1 MLLTRD
7 LDNVDILPMGLEGP
21 LRITGHVPVH
31 LTTYPNPMTGTRDV
45 NVSLFFRTN
54 DSIFFLPTKN
64 LSFCFVFIF
73 QHNFQEKNESF
84 DYLYYRTGFFKKHL
98 LSFLKFFTKRK
109 IEINVFFCFFLFNWG
124 KTNYLLINKSKF
136 LANFFY
142 FVSIFFV
149 ICWVQNSLFLFCFDL
164 Y

>member
-7 LDNVDILPMGLEGP
+7 LDNVGP
-21 LRITGHVPVH
+21 LRITGHVPVQ

-54 DSIFFLPTKN
+54 DSIFFFPTKN

-73 QHNFQEKNESF
+73 RHNFQENNESF
-84 DYLYYRTGFFKKHL
+84 DYLYYRTGFFFKHL

-109 IEINVFFCFFLFNWG
+109 IEINVFFFFLFNWG
-124 KTNYLLINKSKF
+124 KTNYLLKNKSKF
-136 LANFFY
+136 FANFFY